1 MWRNTFYFLL
11 LIGVISCI
19 KPPDYPDIPELEFV
33 GLSKD
38 TMNQSSFNTDS
49 VVAHLSFTDGDG
61 DIGSDDSL
69 NVFVTD
75 LRDGFLAYRFRMPP
89 VPPEGA
95 NNGISADLWIV
106 LYTTCCVY
114 DNGDP
119 PCSPSTQFPTNA
131 VQYGIYITDNSGNRS
146 NTVETPPITLLC
158 N

>member
-1 MWRNTFYFLL
+1 MWRNTLYLL
-11 LIGVISCI
+11 LSLLALSCI
-19 KPPDYPDIPELEFV
+19 KPPDYPDEPELEFM

-38 TMNQSSFNTDS
+38 TMLQSSFNIDS
-49 VVAHLSFTDGDG
+49 VVVALSFTDGDG

-75 LRDGFLAYRFRMPP
+75 LRDGFLAHKFRMPK
-89 VPPEGA
+89 VPAEGA
-95 NNGISADLWIV
+95 NNGISADLFIV

-119 PCSPSTQFPTNA
+119 PCIPSNLIPTNS
-131 VQYGIYITDNSGNRS
+131 VQYGIYITDNSGNKS
-146 NTVETPPITLLC
+146 NSVETPPITLLC